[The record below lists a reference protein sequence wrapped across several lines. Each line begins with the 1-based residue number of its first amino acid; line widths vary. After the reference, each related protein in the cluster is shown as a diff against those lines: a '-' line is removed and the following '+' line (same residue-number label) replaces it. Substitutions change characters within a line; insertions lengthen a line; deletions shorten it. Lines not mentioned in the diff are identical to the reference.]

1 MGSNADI
8 PGVIELLAPLTSA
21 ADLPTHPSMSI
32 PYKSS
37 ILTDMVQH
45 ASKLLHRERKT
56 LWNMKNILTKLRGDE
71 TWIPCGALNSEVD
84 DIIFDTGPIY
94 KEIVES
100 ELRQYLTSSK
110 GPNSMNGEISAQ
122 TYKQPGAMR
131 NSGASRLGASN
142 AGTRRNSDAR
152 IQVTAGRDIGMGR
165 PRVPGPEL
173 AALPPAAA
181 DAANENQKNHGLAH
195 DKKMDVEIKEE
206 LLPIADNI
214 LHGSVLGD
222 KLTADDTQ
230 SLDAGNSPEPA
241 LTQSSKVGGHE
252 EHTSAP
258 DSMEDRPQ
266 PGSKAAL
273 AVDDASK
280 LLKNGED
287 SVMTDHDVQAN
298 AMAAANDESIGA
310 DDGAEVSQEVPPRRM
325 QTRAQA
331 QAKSENTASS
341 RTRSAS
347 PAWAAPVV
355 HPLFLMPASAY
366 PDRNFGLPPG
376 EAEETRRMV
385 MLYAQKQEEVCRSAE
400 KLYNGLARADRMR
413 KTVFKWCKAEG
424 HVGEMS
430 DGEDWYDKEEWGLDE
445 DLRKGQEEEDDDK
458 DKDKEG
464 TGAQA
469 KKTRKP
475 RVTTVK

>member
-1 MGSNADI
+1 
-8 PGVIELLAPLTSA
+8 
-21 ADLPTHPSMSI
+21 MSI

-45 ASKLLHRERKT
+45 ASESLHRERKT

-94 KEIVES
+94 KDIVES
-100 ELRQYLTSSK
+100 ELRQNLTSPK
-110 GPNSMNGEISAQ
+110 GPSSMNGEILAQ
-122 TYKQPGAMR
+122 TYKQPGAMK
-131 NSGASRLGASN
+131 NSRASLFAASN
-142 AGTRRNSDAR
+142 AGTRRNSDAK
-152 IQVTAGRDIGMGR
+152 IHETAERDIGVGR
-165 PRVPGPEL
+165 PGGPGSEL
-173 AALPPAAA
+173 AALAPAAT
-181 DAANENQKNHGLAH
+181 DAPSTNQKNHELTR
-195 DKKMDVEIKEE
+195 DIEMDVAIKEE
-206 LLPIADNI
+206 LLPIANNI

-222 KLTADDTQ
+222 KPIADDSQ
-230 SLDAGNSPEPA
+230 PLDAGNGAERVI
-241 LTQSSKVGGHE
+241 TQSSKVGERE
-252 EHTSAP
+252 EHTSVP
-258 DSMEDRPQ
+258 NSTENRLQ
-266 PGSKAAL
+266 PSSNEAL
-273 AVDDASK
+273 APANTAN

-287 SVMTDHDVQAN
+287 STMADHDVQPDTIAVAN
-298 AMAAANDESIGA
+298 GGSIDA
-310 DDGAEVSQEVPPRRM
+310 DDGAEVSPEAPPHRM
-325 QTRAQA
+325 QTRARA

-355 HPLFLMPASAY
+355 HPLFLMPASAH
-366 PDRNFGLPPG
+366 PDRNFGLTAG

-400 KLYNGLARADRMR
+400 KLYNGLVKADRMR
-413 KTVFKWCKAEG
+413 KTVIKWCKAEG

-445 DLRKGQEEEDDDK
+445 DLRKGQEEEDEDK

-464 TGAQA
+464 TGTQA

>member
-1 MGSNADI
+1 M
-8 PGVIELLAPLTSA
+8 IEILAPLTSA

-45 ASKLLHRERKT
+45 ASELLHRERKT
-56 LWNMKNILTKLRGDE
+56 LWNMKQILTKLRGDE
-71 TWIPCGALNSEVD
+71 TWIPCGALNSDVD
-84 DIIFDTGPIY
+84 DVIFDTGPIY
-94 KEIVES
+94 KEIIES
-100 ELRQYLTSSK
+100 ELRQNLTSSK
-110 GPNSMNGEISAQ
+110 GPISINGEILAQ
-122 TYKQPGAMR
+122 TYKQPGVMR
-131 NSGASRLGASN
+131 NSRASLFAASN
-142 AGTRRNSDAR
+142 AGTRRNSDAK
-152 IQVTAGRDIGMGR
+152 IHETAGRDIVVGR
-165 PRVPGPEL
+165 PGGPGSEL
-173 AALPPAAA
+173 ALLAPAAT
-181 DAANENQKNHGLAH
+181 DAISGNQKNHELAR
-195 DKKMDVEIKEE
+195 DEKMDVEIKEE
-206 LLPIADNI
+206 VLPIADNI
-214 LHGSVLGD
+214 LQGSVLGD
-222 KLTADDTQ
+222 NPTADD
-230 SLDAGNSPEPA
+230 SRPLDAGKGAERVI
-241 LTQSSKVGGHE
+241 TQPSKVGERE
-252 EHTSAP
+252 EHTSVP
-258 DSMEDRPQ
+258 DSTEDRPQ
-266 PGSKAAL
+266 PDAKEALVAADGSN
-273 AVDDASK
+273 

-287 SVMTDHDVQAN
+287 STMADHDVQPDAI
-298 AMAAANDESIGA
+298 AVANDGSIGA
-310 DDGAEVSQEVPPRRM
+310 DDGAEVSPEAPPHRM

-366 PDRNFGLPPG
+366 PDRNFGLPPA

-400 KLYNGLARADRMR
+400 KLYNGLAKADRMR

-445 DLRKGQEEEDDDK
+445 DLRKGQEEDDEDK

-464 TGAQA
+464 AGTQA